1 MSLRNGG
8 IGPEREHGTGAYAER
23 MRATLAAAATGVLA
37 AAAGVS
43 VALASAIPL
52 GEAANPITSVGSLVI
67 DLTPAPIKDTV
78 IALFGTGDKP
88 FLIAV
93 LLVLLTGIAAVAGVL
108 EYRRF
113 RIGLLLLA
121 GVGTFAAG
129 AVVTRSGAAPDD
141 LLPTLLG
148 AIAGGFV
155 LRTGAAR
162 LRDWQTDAPGTS
174 TAGVDRRKFL
184 QLIGVAAAGTA
195 LLAAGSVV
203 VRQLSSGIEAIRT
216 ALRLPAA
223 ADPAPP
229 IPAGADLDVPGI
241 TPYVTPNE
249 TFYRIDTA
257 LLVPNIDPATWTLR
271 IHGMVEREVELTFD
285 QLLAK
290 PLVERA
296 LTLTCVSNVVGG
308 DLVGNAVWLGYP
320 VHELLAEAG
329 PLPGA
334 DMVLSRSVDGFT
346 AGTPL
351 EVLQDPDRLSLIA
364 VGMNGEPLPLE
375 HGFPV
380 RMVVSG
386 LYGYVSATKWLTE
399 LTVTR
404 FADAEGYWTPRGWS
418 ALGPIKLASR
428 IDTPRG
434 TGLVDSPAV
443 IAGVAW
449 AQHTGIAMVE
459 VRVDDG
465 PWQEAALADTVSAD
479 TWRQW
484 SLEWDAEPGEH
495 TLTVRATDADGTVQT
510 PREAP
515 PAPDGASGYH
525 SVTVQVLGD

>member
-1 MSLRNGG
+1 
-8 IGPEREHGTGAYAER
+8 

-37 AAAGVS
+37 AGAAVS

-52 GEAANPITSVGSLVI
+52 GEPANPITSVGSLVI
-67 DLTPAPIKDTV
+67 DLAPPAIKDTV

-93 LLVLLTGIAAVAGVL
+93 LLVLLTGAAAVAGVL
-108 EYRRF
+108 ELMRR
-113 RIGLLLLA
+113 GTGMLLLA
-121 GVGTFAAG
+121 GVAAVAAG
-129 AVVTRSGAAPDD
+129 AVATRSGSSPTD
-141 LLPTLLG
+141 LLPTILG
-148 AIAGGFV
+148 AIAGAFV
-155 LRTGAAR
+155 LRTGARR
-162 LRDWQTDAPGTS
+162 LRDWRSAAPGTS
-174 TAGVDRRKFL
+174 AAAVDRRKFL
-184 QLIGVAAAGTA
+184 QLLGVAAAG
-195 LLAAGSVV
+195 AAILSVGSAA
-203 VRQLSSGIEAIRT
+203 VRQLSNGIEAIRT
-216 ALRLPAA
+216 TLGLPRP
-223 ADPAPP
+223 ADPSPP
-229 IPAGADLDVPGI
+229 IPDGADLDVPGI

-249 TFYRIDTA
+249 SFYRIDTA
-257 LLVPNIDPATWTLR
+257 LLVPNVDPADWTLR
-271 IHGMVEREVELTFD
+271 INGMVEREIELTFD
-285 QLLAK
+285 ELLAK

-320 VHELLAEAG
+320 VRELLAEAV
-329 PLPGA
+329 PLAGA

-351 EVLQDPDRLSLIA
+351 EALQDPDRLSLIA
-364 VGMNGEPLPLE
+364 IGMNGEPLPLE

-418 ALGPIKLASR
+418 ARGPIKLASR
-428 IDTPRG
+428 IDTPRPGG
-434 TGLVDSPAV
+434 TVPSPVV

-449 AQHTGIAMVE
+449 AQNTGIEKVE

-465 PWQEAALADTVSAD
+465 PWQTATLAGTVSAD

-484 SLEWDAEPGEH
+484 SLEWDAQPGEH

-510 PREAP
+510 SLEAP
-515 PAPDGASGYH
+515 PAPDGASGHH
-525 SVTVQVLGD
+525 SVTVQVRGG